1 MDVLRIV
8 FEVSSNKIVRMNISI
23 ITNYIFYC
31 MTKLNKKNTKRLN
44 EDVYTE
50 ISLQY
55 VHVCEVPMK
64 DIKKLTFEKI
74 SVFVGLVELLNMI
87 LCSQVSL
94 GYYVQ
99 CDTRF
104 TGD

>member
-1 MDVLRIV
+1 
-8 FEVSSNKIVRMNISI
+8 MNISI
-23 ITNYIFYC
+23 ITKQIFYC
-31 MTKLNKKNTKRLN
+31 LTKLNRKNTKSN

-74 SVFVGLVELLNMI
+74 SLFVGLVELLNMI

-94 GYYVQ
+94 GHYVQ

-104 TGD
+104 TED